1 VSEVPH
7 LPIVSDSLFEA
18 AQERFGTKIRATEA
32 RMPSATT
39 CSRAWSSAARVTP
52 RARCR
57 ARPARAIITSA
68 REHRKEGKL
77 VGTRIRKQ
85 IGELDRK
92 IKAQVQALEKGIEP
106 ELVSERISEL
116 RGEKEALEEAIA
128 RIRTEREELKPRSCP
143 NSWRGFPT

>member
-57 ARPARAIITSA
+57 ARPARAITTSA

-77 VGTRIRKQ
+77 V
-85 IGELDRK
+85 GELDRK